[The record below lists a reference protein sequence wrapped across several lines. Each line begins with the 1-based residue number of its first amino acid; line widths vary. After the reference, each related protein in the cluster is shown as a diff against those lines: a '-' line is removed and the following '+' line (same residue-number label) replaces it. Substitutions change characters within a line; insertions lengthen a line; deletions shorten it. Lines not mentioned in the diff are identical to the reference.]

1 MYDDIVL
8 FIHIVQHRGLA
19 AAAQQLG
26 IPAAT
31 MTRKLQKLERSLG
44 CQLVHRSARQFV
56 LTPEGEAHYLA
67 YANLVEQLEL
77 TQRSLRADMHEMSGK
92 LKVLAPTGIS
102 IGLLQPMW
110 SRFIKTYP
118 DIQLEISLNNVIED
132 MALSKAD
139 LALRVGPQQNSAL
152 YQKHL
157 GTLQTVLVATSG
169 YLKNKGEPES
179 LDALKGHHLIAT
191 KAVSIW
197 NLVNSK
203 TGQQYEYRPRVST
216 LSNDVSLITQLA
228 CDGIGIAL
236 LPMSEVKS
244 HIESGQL
251 KRVLPEW
258 RGPDRDLFAVWP
270 TGRLLNAKARCLRD
284 FIHDYLREHL

>member
-1 MYDDIVL
+1 MYDDIAL
-8 FIHIVQHRGLA
+8 FVHIVQHRGLA
-19 AAAQQLG
+19 AAAQQLD

-67 YANLVEQLEL
+67 YVDLVEQLEL
-77 TQRSLRADMHEMSGK
+77 TQRSLRADMHVMCGK

-110 SRFIKTYP
+110 SSFIKTYP
-118 DIQLEISLNNVIED
+118 DIQLELSLNNVVED
-132 MALSKAD
+132 LVPSKAD
-139 LALRVGPQQNSAL
+139 LALRVGPQQDSAL
-152 YQKHL
+152 YQQRL
-157 GTLQTVLVATSG
+157 GTLQTVLVAAPN
-169 YLKNKGEPES
+169 YLSNNGEPEH
-179 LDALKGHHLIAT
+179 LDALKDHHLIAT

-197 NLVNSK
+197 RLVNLH
-203 TGQQYEYRPRVST
+203 TDQQYEYHPRVST
-216 LSNDVSLITQLA
+216 LSNDVTLIAQLA

-236 LPMSEVKS
+236 LPISEVKS
-244 HIESGQL
+244 HIESKKL

-258 RGPDRDLFAVWP
+258 RGPNRDLFAVWP
-270 TGRLLNAKARCLRD
+270 TGRLLNAKAKCLRE
-284 FIHDYLREHL
+284 FMHEYLKAHL

>member
-1 MYDDIVL
+1 MYDDIAL
-8 FIHIVQHRGLA
+8 FVHIVQHRGLA
-19 AAAQQLG
+19 AAAQQLD

-67 YANLVEQLEL
+67 YADLVEQLEL
-77 TQRSLRADMHEMSGK
+77 TQRSLRADMHVMCGK

-110 SRFIKTYP
+110 SSFIKTYP
-118 DIQLEISLNNVIED
+118 DIQLELSLNNVVED
-132 MALSKAD
+132 LVPSKAD
-139 LALRVGPQQNSAL
+139 LALRVGPQQDSAL
-152 YQKHL
+152 YQQRL
-157 GTLQTVLVATSG
+157 GTLQTVLVAAPN
-169 YLKNKGEPES
+169 YLSNNGEPEH
-179 LDALKGHHLIAT
+179 LDALKDHHLIAT

-197 NLVNSK
+197 SLVNLH
-203 TGQQYEYRPRVST
+203 TDQQYEYHPRVST
-216 LSNDVSLITQLA
+216 LSNDVTLIAQLA

-236 LPMSEVKS
+236 LPISEVKG
-244 HIESGQL
+244 HIESKKL

-258 RGPDRDLFAVWP
+258 RGPNRDLFAVWP
-270 TGRLLNAKARCLRD
+270 TGRLLNAKAK
-284 FIHDYLREHL
+284 YLREFMHEYLKAHL